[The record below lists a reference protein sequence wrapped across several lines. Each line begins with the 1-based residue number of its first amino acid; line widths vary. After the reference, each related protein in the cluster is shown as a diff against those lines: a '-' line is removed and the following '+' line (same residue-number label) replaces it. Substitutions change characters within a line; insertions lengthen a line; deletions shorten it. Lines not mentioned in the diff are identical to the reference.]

1 MNTVRFSTDKI
12 VNLFRDRKV
21 ATMPQLKAALGTDV
35 AVTVFRKLSTLPY
48 RSSYS
53 HCGAYYTL
61 DPIAQF
67 DELGLWSYRDIHFSR
82 HGTLLNTAA
91 TLVSGAPAGYFPHE
105 LDAVVHVAT
114 KDALRHLVQ
123 QDRLDRRE
131 LAGRYLYC
139 AKQRQRR

>member
-1 MNTVRFSTDKI
+1 MNIVRFPAEKI
-12 VNLFRDRKV
+12 VSLFHDRKV
-21 ATMPQLKAALGTDV
+21 VTMAQLKSALGTTV

-82 HGTLLNTAA
+82 HCTLLNTAA
-91 TLVSGAPAGYFPHE
+91 TLVSQAPAGYFADE
-105 LDAVVHVAT
+105 LESVVQVAV
-114 KDALRHLVQ
+114 KDPL
-123 QDRLDRRE
+123 
-131 LAGRYLYC
+131 
-139 AKQRQRR
+139 